1 MSEEIELVRGS
12 SNVYRDFN
20 VPDADIRQAKAILA
34 AKIIGILD
42 ERNWSTRKAE
52 EMTGVNHSEFS
63 RIRRPKLERFTIDR
77 LIAILNRLNQRVD
90 FSVNVI
96 PAGEQDA
103 RAL

>member
-1 MSEEIELVRGS
+1 MCPMR
-12 SNVYRDFN
+12 
-20 VPDADIRQAKAILA
+20 IRQAKAILA

-42 ERNWSTRKAE
+42 ERGWSVRKAE

-90 FSVNVI
+90 FRVDAI
-96 PAGEQDA
+96 PVGEQDA